1 MRGVESINE
10 GIENIKLKIML
21 HPCKKVLEVLE
32 YMCACMRACMRVYA
46 CVCVR
51 VCACVVVEAFKVQ
64 GGSSALGGVGDSV
77 VAPRF
82 CL

>member
-32 YMCACMRACMRVYA
+32 TYACVYA
-46 CVCVR
+46 CVCV
-51 VCACVVVEAFKVQ
+51 C
-64 GGSSALGGVGDSV
+64 GGGGV
-77 VAPRF
+77 
-82 CL
+82 